1 MYTINIHI
9 YTILTAHLSMYALVI
24 TENEIKIMNYM
35 YNNSVCVCVCVC
47 ICYHD
52 IYIYN
57 IACALVDVH
66 PCDDGNEN
74 ARPLDAPTH
83 LVHQIPLYI
92 HPYIY
97 VMYI

>member
-35 YNNSVCVCVCVC
+35 YIIIVCVCVCVC

-52 IYIYN
+52 IYI
-57 IACALVDVH
+57 
-66 PCDDGNEN
+66 
-74 ARPLDAPTH
+74 
-83 LVHQIPLYI
+83 
-92 HPYIY
+92 
-97 VMYI
+97 